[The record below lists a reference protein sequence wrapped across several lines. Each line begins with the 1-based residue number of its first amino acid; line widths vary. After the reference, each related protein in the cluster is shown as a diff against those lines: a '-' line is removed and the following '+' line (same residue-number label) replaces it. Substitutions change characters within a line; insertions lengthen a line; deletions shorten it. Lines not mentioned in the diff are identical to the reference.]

1 MPQKSWAVGEEVLA
15 ADLNS
20 YLQSQTVPQFTN
32 VAQRDSQWASPPVG
46 AFCVTVDTGTVW
58 QRTSGAWIRP
68 FGVWGYAEVTAA
80 QANIGA
86 TVVDLTGL
94 SVAYTSPGLRRVRIT
109 VNTAL
114 LSTVAGDY
122 ARVDVTDG
130 SGASTYITSQ
140 AQLSASAVSVTAT
153 AIEVAPAGA
162 VTYKARCVRSAGSGL
177 ITSNASTVSPASI
190 IVEDL
195 GPQ

>member
-20 YLQSQTVPQFTN
+20 YLQSQSVPQFTN
-32 VAQRDSQWASPPVG
+32 VAQRDSQWPAPPNG
-46 AFCVTVDTGTVW
+46 AVCVTVDTGTLW
-58 QRTSGAWIRP
+58 QRTISAWIRP
-68 FGVWGYAEVTAA
+68 FGVWGYAEVTASQGSIA
-80 QANIGA
+80 A

-94 SVAYTSPGLRRVRIT
+94 TVTYTSPGLRRVRIT

-114 LSTVAGDY
+114 QSTVAGDY
-122 ARVDVTDG
+122 GRVDITDG
-130 SGASTYITSQ
+130 TGSTTYQTAQ
-140 AQLSASAVSVTAT
+140 AQVAGVAVSVTCVAV
-153 AIEVAPAGA
+153 EVAPQGA
-162 VTYKARCVRSAGSGL
+162 ATYKARCVRSAGTGTL
-177 ITSNASTVSPASI
+177 TSSASAVSPASI